1 MKITDNADFVRK
13 EFAKVGLP
21 ATDSDI
27 RWVGE
32 ECIVL
37 KRDDV
42 EGTVLCRFPGDTRA
56 WFPKSC
62 LVEDKP
68 EEPLQVIPD
77 GTLIPVKTLR
87 DEIAMAAL
95 NGYLAS
101 VPGDANIKPEHMRN
115 IAEFC
120 YLMSDAMMEARKK

>member
-1 MKITDNADFVRK
+1 MKITDDVDFVRN
-13 EFAKVGLP
+13 EFRKVGLT
-21 ATDSDI
+21 ANHLTI
-27 RWVGE
+27 RWVGA

-68 EEPLQVIPD
+68 EEPLQVIPV

-87 DEIAMAAL
+87 DEFAMAAMESL
-95 NGYLAS
+95 LLSWLDEAVKIDEAKLAEMS
-101 VPGDANIKPEHMRN
+101 YKI
-115 IAEFC
+115 
-120 YLMSDAMMEARKK
+120 SDAMMEARKK

>member
-1 MKITDNADFVRK
+1 MKIKYDARFVRE
-13 EFAKVGLP
+13 EFEKVGFTANHL
-21 ATDSDI
+21 AL

-87 DEIAMAAL
+87 DEFAMSVL
-95 NGYLAS
+95 SGYFAS
-101 VPGDANIKPEHMRN
+101 FPDDANIKPEHMQN

>member
-1 MKITDNADFVRK
+1 MKITDDVGLITK
-13 EFAKVGLP
+13 EFKRVGFTANHL
-21 ATDSDI
+21 AL

-56 WFPKSC
+56 WFPQSC
-62 LVEDKP
+62 LVMD
-68 EEPLQVIPD
+68 EPLQVSAD
-77 GTLIPVKTLR
+77 ETTAQVKTLR

-95 NGYLAS
+95 NGYLARFS
-101 VPGDANIKPEHMRN
+101 EGAAANPSGVAR
-115 IAEFC
+115 FC
-120 YLMSDAMMEARKK
+120 YELADAMMEARKK

>member
-1 MKITDNADFVRK
+1 MKITDDVGLITK
-13 EFAKVGLP
+13 EFKRVGFTANHL
-21 ATDSDI
+21 AL

-87 DEIAMAAL
+87 DEIAMAAMESL
-95 NGYLAS
+95 LFSGFDEVAKIDEAKLAEMS
-101 VPGDANIKPEHMRN
+101 YKI
-115 IAEFC
+115 
-120 YLMSDAMMEARKK
+120 SDAMMEARKK